1 MERRARER
9 PKRLES
15 HTFAGQRKRLKGKA
29 RECQKP
35 CQRAFGGAKARAC
48 HVCQAR
54 HAKVHAS
61 SRVLAGEGG
70 RTRAT
75 TRRQFLLR
83 RREPEPA
90 QTLARACIDVIIG
103 LEFAMM

>member
-9 PKRLES
+9 PKRQES

-48 HVCQAR
+48 HVCQTR
-54 HAKVHAS
+54 HAKVRAS
-61 SRVLAGEGG
+61 SHVL
-70 RTRAT
+70 
-75 TRRQFLLR
+75 
-83 RREPEPA
+83 
-90 QTLARACIDVIIG
+90 IG
-103 LEFAMM
+103 